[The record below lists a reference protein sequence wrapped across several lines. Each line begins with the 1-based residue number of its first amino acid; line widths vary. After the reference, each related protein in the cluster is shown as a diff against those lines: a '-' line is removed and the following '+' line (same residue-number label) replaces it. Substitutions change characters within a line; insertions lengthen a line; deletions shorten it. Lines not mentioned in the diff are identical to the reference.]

1 MASNYRG
8 IEVNC
13 VEETKI
19 CYIDTYCMLIT
30 IVLINYLQHKY
41 STYNLIISRSYAR
54 VIYIRSTG

>member
-8 IEVNC
+8 IKVNC

-19 CYIDTYCMLIT
+19 CYIDTYCILIT

-54 VIYIRSTG
+54 VNI